1 MKLFRA
7 DLHIHTVLSPC
18 GSLEMSPERI
28 VAAALDKKMDIIA
41 ITDHNSTRQWR
52 AVREVGLEKGLMVI
66 GGAEINTREE
76 VHCLALFE
84 NDDALALFQDY
95 IDLWLPAV
103 KNIPEKF
110 GHQVWVDRHE
120 HILGEEE
127 RLLWT
132 GLNQSIEQ
140 VAEKVHELEG
150 LFIPAHVD
158 RQAFGLYSQLGFFP
172 LGLQVDALEVTH
184 RVTAEFI
191 ESKGIGDHFRLITS
205 SDAHDPYRIGE
216 SFTWFRMQA
225 PTFNEMRL
233 ALQGVDGREVWP
245 GGELFQK
252 REKR

>member
-7 DLHIHTVLSPC
+7 DMHVHTVLSPC

-28 VAAALDKKMDIIA
+28 VAAALEKKMDIIA
-41 ITDHNSTRQWR
+41 ITDHNSTRQWS
-52 AVREVGLEKGLMVI
+52 AVQEAGLEKGLVVI

-84 NDDALALFQDY
+84 KAETLALFQEYLDR
-95 IDLWLPAV
+95 WLPLV
-103 KNIPEKF
+103 KNVPEKF

-120 HILGEEE
+120 QILGEEE

-132 GLNQSIEQ
+132 GLNQSIEEVADQ
-140 VAEKVHELEG
+140 VHALKG

-172 LGLQVDALEVTH
+172 QGLSVDALEVTQ
-184 RVTAEFI
+184 RVTAQFM
-191 ESKGIGDHFRLITS
+191 ESKGLREHFNLVTG
-205 SDAHDPYRIGE
+205 SDAHDPGRVGE

-225 PTFNEMRL
+225 PTFNELKL
-233 ALQGVDGREVWP
+233 ALHRVDGREAWP
-245 GGELFQK
+245 EGPLFQK
-252 REKR
+252 KEGL